1 VEPPPIGDD
10 DVIGLTTAEYYFC
23 EMSERRVGLSMD
35 HTAKVGSALKGSTH
49 THTLSL
55 SLSMQFRIC
64 NVCSGSCICRH
75 HGRSMYPG
83 IASHDR

>member
-1 VEPPPIGDD
+1 MEPPPIGDD
-10 DVIGLTTAEYYFC
+10 DVIALTTAEYYFC

-55 SLSMQFRIC
+55 SLSLC
-64 NVCSGSCICRH
+64 NSASAMFVVDHVYADTTEGQCI
-75 HGRSMYPG
+75 PE
-83 IASHDR
+83 